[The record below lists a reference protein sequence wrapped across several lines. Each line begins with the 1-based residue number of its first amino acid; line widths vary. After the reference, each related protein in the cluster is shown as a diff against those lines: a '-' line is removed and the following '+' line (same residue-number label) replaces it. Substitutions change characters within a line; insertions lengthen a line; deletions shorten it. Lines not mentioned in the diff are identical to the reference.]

1 MKPSS
6 SSTSSTDSGDRVV
19 MLRAVALLLE
29 SGTMTWT
36 SIPSRSAKARR
47 SAWSPSAPI
56 PSSFVS
62 KTRTLFDSRGGPCGD
77 NSGME
82 AKRGL
87 FTIGHS
93 THTADR
99 FVALLRRHSVEVLCD
114 VRRFPGSRRHPQ
126 FNADSLGTMLANA
139 GISYEAFGEA
149 LGGRRRSV
157 RDSRNAG
164 WRVAAFRAYADHM
177 ESEEFRAGLER
188 LQELARRRRAA
199 LMCAEAEWRRCH
211 RRLIADA
218 LVVRGWRAVHIRP

>member
-1 MKPSS
+1 MDP
-6 SSTSSTDSGDRVV
+6 
-19 MLRAVALLLE
+19 ALEIL
-29 SGTMTWT
+29 
-36 SIPSRSAKARR
+36 
-47 SAWSPSAPI
+47 
-56 PSSFVS
+56 
-62 KTRTLFDSRGGPCGD
+62 
-77 NSGME
+77 
-82 AKRGL
+82 
-87 FTIGHS
+87 TIGHS
-93 THTADR
+93 THDSGR
-99 FVALLRRHSVEVLCD
+99 FLELLRPHGVEVLCD

-126 FNADSLGTMLANA
+126 FNSESLGTMLANA

-218 LVVRGWRAVHIRP
+218 LVVRGWRAVHIRPDGRLERHELPPFAVRGEAGVSYPPAGQAPLDTPD